1 MTRTRL
7 TWFFLL
13 FTLSFSTIQAQNYQ
27 VFRTTNGVK
36 IYHDKKWSQAERRAT
51 LMLSDSIH
59 IEQGGSCTLLN
70 TQNNQLIDLKN
81 SGKYQAKKI
90 IDLTTRKSS
99 NVIAQT
105 TQNIANSVASTGK
118 AYNYNIYGATMR
130 AEESTIQTNKS
141 LANQLSKLIADINQG
156 KSIKPSKNLSLQ
168 RTISNDSFTFTIQNN
183 ANRPYVFNILRIPKQ
198 GTPTFCFNLDKTDSE
213 YFFLLIGAN
222 STLTLNQV
230 SFYLDDATYILIA
243 TEDIFDPTWVANAI
257 AATPSKEKTKK
268 IAVELSPL
276 QP

>member
-1 MTRTRL
+1 MRL
-7 TWFFLL
+7 TKLAFFILL
-13 FTLSFSTIQAQNYQ
+13 FGFSCSAIQAQKYQ
-27 VFRTTNGVK
+27 IFRTSGGVK
-36 IYHDKKWSQAERRAT
+36 MYHNKQWSPAQRRAP
-51 LMLSDSIH
+51 LSLSDSIS
-59 IEQGGSCTLLN
+59 IENGGFCTLLN
-70 TQNNQLIDLKN
+70 TQTNQLFDIKK
-81 SGKYQAKKI
+81 SGKYSVKKA
-90 IDLTTRKSS
+90 IDATMQESS
-99 NVIAQT
+99 NIISQT
-105 TQNIANSVASTGK
+105 TKNIASSVSSTGK
-118 AYNYNIYGATMR
+118 SNNYNIYGATMR

-141 LANQLSKLIADINQG
+141 LAYQLSKLIADINQG
-156 KSIKPSKNLSLQ
+156 KSMKPSKNLSLQ

-222 STLTLNQV
+222 STLTINQV